1 MSGAPVFIASCSPRK
16 GGNCDFAA
24 SLVARTLPVSSTVQ
38 RVADAGVRPCN
49 ACGVCDSM
57 PGRCTL
63 DGPTVLPS
71 SSGSSQLPQR
81 DGAKALFAAMTLAP
95 VTFIITPIYYY
106 HIPAQAKAWVDR
118 TQRFWAMN
126 GESPA
131 KGKAMSCIL
140 IGARPRGDRLFEGAE
155 RTLRWMAR
163 TLGMEWLEPLELY
176 GLEQASALADSV
188 EKQADVCEYAA
199 RIFGGLPR

>member
-1 MSGAPVFIASCSPRK
+1 MSAPVFIASCSPRK

-24 SLVARTLPVSSTVQ
+24 ALVARTLPVSSSVV
-38 RVADAGVRPCN
+38 RVADSCVRPCN

-71 SSGSSQLPQR
+71 SAGTQPPAR

-95 VTFIITPIYYY
+95 VSFIITPIYYY

-131 KGKAMSCIL
+131 KGKAMACVL
-140 IGARPRGDRLFEGAE
+140 IGARPQGVMLFDGAE
-155 RTLRWMAR
+155 RTLRWMAK

-176 GLEQASALADSV
+176 GLEHASALADSV
-188 EKQADVCEYAA
+188 EKQAAVCSYAA
-199 RIFGGLPR
+199 RVFGGLHR

>member
-1 MSGAPVFIASCSPRK
+1 MSSAPVFIASCSPRK

-24 SLVARTLPVSSTVQ
+24 SLVERTLPVRSSIV
-38 RVADAGVRPCN
+38 RVADANVRPCN

-71 SSGSSQLPQR
+71 SASVQLPPK

-95 VTFIITPIYYY
+95 VTFIVAPIYYY

-131 KGKAMSCIL
+131 KGRAMACIL
-140 IGARPRGDRLFEGAE
+140 IAARPRGDMLFDGAE
-155 RTLRWMAR
+155 RSLRWMAK
-163 TLGMEWLEPLELY
+163 TLGMEWLDPLELY
-176 GLEQASALADSV
+176 GLEYASALADSV
-188 EKQADVCEYAA
+188 EKQADICSYAA
-199 RIFGGLPR
+199 RVFGSLPR

>member
-1 MSGAPVFIASCSPRK
+1 MSSAPVFIASCSPRK
-16 GGNCDFAA
+16 GGNCDFAS
-24 SLVARTLPVSSTVQ
+24 SLVARTLPVSTSVI
-38 RVADAGVRPCN
+38 RVADANVRPCN

-71 SSGSSQLPQR
+71 SAGVQVPVR
-81 DGAKALFAAMTLAP
+81 DGAKALFASMTLAP
-95 VTFIITPIYYY
+95 VTFIVAPIYYY

-118 TQRFWAMN
+118 TQRFWAMR

-131 KGKAMSCIL
+131 KGKGMACIFVA
-140 IGARPRGDRLFEGAE
+140 ARERGEMLFDGAE
-155 RTLRWMAR
+155 RSLRWMAK

-176 GLEQASALADSV
+176 GLEHASALADSV
-188 EKQADVCEYAA
+188 EKQATVCSYAA
-199 RIFGGLPR
+199 RVFGGLSR

>member
-1 MSGAPVFIASCSPRK
+1 MTSAPVFIASCSPRK

-24 SLVARTLPVSSTVQ
+24 ALIERTLPVASSVA
-38 RVADAGVRPCN
+38 RVADVGVRPCN

-63 DGPTVLPS
+63 DGPTVLS
-71 SSGSSQLPQR
+71 SNPNAQMPAM
-81 DGAKALFAAMTLAP
+81 DGAKALFAAMSRAP
-95 VTFIITPIYYY
+95 VTFIVTPIYYY

-118 TQRFWAMN
+118 TQRFWALN

-131 KGKAMSCIL
+131 KGKAMACVL
-140 IGARPRGDRLFEGAE
+140 IGARPRGDMLFEGAE
-155 RTLRWMAR
+155 RSLRWMAK

-176 GLEQASALADSV
+176 GLEHTRALADSV
-188 EKQADVCEYAA
+188 EKQASVCSYAA
-199 RIFGGLPR
+199 RTFGSLPR

>member
-1 MSGAPVFIASCSPRK
+1 MSAPVFIASCSPRK

-24 SLVARTLPVSSTVQ
+24 ALVARTLPVSSSVV
-38 RVADAGVRPCN
+38 RVADSCVRPCN

-71 SSGSSQLPQR
+71 SAGSQPPAR

-95 VTFIITPIYYY
+95 VSFIITPIYYY

-131 KGKAMSCIL
+131 KGKAMACVL
-140 IGARPRGDRLFEGAE
+140 IGARPQGVMLFDGAE
-155 RTLRWMAR
+155 RTLRWMAK

-176 GLEQASALADSV
+176 GLEHASALADSV
-188 EKQADVCEYAA
+188 EKQAAVCSYAA
-199 RIFGGLPR
+199 RVFGGLHR

>member
-1 MSGAPVFIASCSPRK
+1 MSSAPVFIASCSPRK
-16 GGNCDFAA
+16 GGNCDFAS
-24 SLVARTLPVSSTVQ
+24 SLVARTLPVSTSVI
-38 RVADAGVRPCN
+38 RVADANVRPCN

-71 SSGSSQLPQR
+71 SAGVQVPMR
-81 DGAKALFAAMTLAP
+81 DGAKALFASMTLAP
-95 VTFIITPIYYY
+95 VTFVVAPIYYY

-118 TQRFWAMN
+118 SQRFWAMK

-131 KGKAMSCIL
+131 KGKGMACIL
-140 IGARPRGDRLFEGAE
+140 VAARERGDMLFDGAE
-155 RTLRWMAR
+155 RSLRWMAK

-176 GLEQASALADSV
+176 GLEHASALADSV
-188 EKQADVCEYAA
+188 EKQAAVCSYAA
-199 RIFGGLPR
+199 RVFGGLSR

>member
-1 MSGAPVFIASCSPRK
+1 MSSAPVFIASCSPRK
-16 GGNCDFAA
+16 GGNCDFAS
-24 SLVARTLPVSSTVQ
+24 SLVARTLPVATSVI
-38 RVADAGVRPCN
+38 RVADANVRPCN

-71 SSGSSQLPQR
+71 SAGVQMPMR
-81 DGAKALFAAMTLAP
+81 DGAKALFASMTLAP
-95 VTFIITPIYYY
+95 VTFIVAPIYYY

-118 TQRFWAMN
+118 TQRFWAMR

-131 KGKAMSCIL
+131 KGKGMACIL
-140 IGARPRGDRLFEGAE
+140 VAAREKGDMLFDGAE
-155 RTLRWMAR
+155 RSLRWMAK

-176 GLEQASALADSV
+176 GLEHASALADSV
-188 EKQADVCEYAA
+188 EKQAAVCSYAA
-199 RIFGGLPR
+199 RVFGGFSR

>member
-1 MSGAPVFIASCSPRK
+1 MSSAPVFIASCSPRK
-16 GGNCDFAA
+16 GGNCDFAS
-24 SLVARTLPVSSTVQ
+24 SLVARTLPVATSVI
-38 RVADAGVRPCN
+38 RVADANVRPCN

-71 SSGSSQLPQR
+71 SAGVQMPMR
-81 DGAKALFAAMTLAP
+81 DGAKALFASMTLAP
-95 VTFIITPIYYY
+95 VTFIVAPIYYY

-118 TQRFWAMN
+118 TQRFWAMR

-131 KGKAMSCIL
+131 KGKGMACIFVA
-140 IGARPRGDRLFEGAE
+140 ARERGDMLFDGAE
-155 RTLRWMAR
+155 RSLRWMAK

-176 GLEQASALADSV
+176 GLEHASALADSV
-188 EKQADVCEYAA
+188 EKQAAVCSYAA
-199 RIFGGLPR
+199 RVFGGFSR